1 MPQQGPPP
9 RRPAGLPEP
18 GPAGPGPADSGRA
31 GLGPAAPGPAR
42 PSPAGPGR
50 AGLGPAGPSV
60 PEYGVPEY
68 GVPEYGVPEYGWRE
82 RPARRRGTGRR
93 GPDRSDDPGQDLDQA
108 LDQDVPPWAGLGISP
123 RRPPR
128 GGDESPRPPAAAEPT
143 PADPADPAVPRTR
156 RAVATRARKARRRI
170 YASGGAAIAVAVIAA
185 AGWHVFGPKAAAPRP
200 GGFVTTYQPGDFRS
214 VPDACQAVS
223 AGTLNQYLPGTRS
236 RAVSALGGSRTES
249 QCTWTLDAK
258 PRYQVLE
265 VTAQSYPPSLLATGD
280 GSATYN
286 AIDSYGQTRQGLA
299 SPARATHLPKATVTP
314 VTGLGDRAFSA
325 LQVINAGGDTMDL
338 VTLVVRDHNAL
349 ITVTMQGLD
358 HSARGGYGPV
368 SISLLRAGATA
379 AAREVLARLG

>member
-1 MPQQGPPP
+1 
-9 RRPAGLPEP
+9 
-18 GPAGPGPADSGRA
+18 
-31 GLGPAAPGPAR
+31 
-42 PSPAGPGR
+42 
-50 AGLGPAGPSV
+50 V
-60 PEYGVPEY
+60 
-68 GVPEYGVPEYGWRE
+68 
-82 RPARRRGTGRR
+82 
-93 GPDRSDDPGQDLDQA
+93 RSEDPGQDLDQD
-108 LDQDVPPWAGLGISP
+108 LPPWAGLGISP
-123 RRPPR
+123 RRPAA
-128 GGDESPRPPAAAEPT
+128 GSNESPRPRSAAEP
-143 PADPADPAVPRTR
+143 PADAADPALPRTA

-170 YASGGAAIAVAVIAA
+170 YACGGAAIAVAVIAA
-185 AGWHVFGPKAAAPRP
+185 AGWHVLGPKAAAPRH

-214 VPDACQAVS
+214 VPNACQAVS
-223 AGTLNQYLPGTRS
+223 VTTLNQYLPGTRS

-249 QCTWTLDAK
+249 QCTWTLDAR

-286 AIDSYGQTRQGLA
+286 AIDSYAQTRQGLA
-299 SPARATHLPKATVTP
+299 SPARATHLPKASITP

-338 VTLVVRDHNAL
+338 VTLVVRERNAL

-368 SISLLRAGATA
+368 SVPVLKSGATA